1 MALEGRPP
9 VPGRC
14 TGLRTAPAR
23 IRDGTQGIAKPKGG
37 SYCRLWVEFRGWA
50 AAGFI
55 FVLVVRTAAREIICS
70 WRTEPVGLPALRQA
84 SNSAGASGGIFSV
97 GMVGVDGI
105 LHDVVAR

>member
-55 FVLVVRTAAREIICS
+55 FGRANGRTEDNLVVEDGARRAARLA
-70 WRTEPVGLPALRQA
+70 TGK
-84 SNSAGASGGIFSV
+84 
-97 GMVGVDGI
+97 
-105 LHDVVAR
+105 